1 MVESFVDYITFTN
14 TFLKISHSLFDLFKL
29 GKEEM
34 SCPALKGGKSKLGD
48 ILNGVDKK
56 GI

>member
-1 MVESFVDYITFTN
+1 MKND
-14 TFLKISHSLFDLFKL
+14 TFLKISHPLFDFFKL
-29 GKEEM
+29 GKAEM
-34 SCPALKGGKSKLGD
+34 SCPALKNGKSKLGD